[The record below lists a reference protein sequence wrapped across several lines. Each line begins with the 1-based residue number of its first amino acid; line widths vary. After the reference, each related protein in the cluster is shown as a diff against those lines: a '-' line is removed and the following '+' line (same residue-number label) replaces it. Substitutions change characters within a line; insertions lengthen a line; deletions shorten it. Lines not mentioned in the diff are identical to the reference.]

1 MDDVLERVR
10 RLLAS
15 TRSSAENEARNAAVQ
30 ACKAILEHGLVVLTA
45 AEHDLLVRAV
55 ETLRLRLVKDQEESG
70 RDPVKERVLR
80 PSRRQGRAR
89 RVPEIVGAAV
99 GEVASTLVESVLGGR
114 RR

>member
-15 TRSSAENEARNAAVQ
+15 TRSSAENEGRNAAVQ
-30 ACKAILEHGLVVLTA
+30 VCKAILEHGLVVLTA
-45 AEHDLLVRAV
+45 AEHDLLVRAM
-55 ETLRLRLVKDQEESG
+55 ETLRLRLVQEQEKA
-70 RDPVKERVLR
+70 RDPVKPERVLR
-80 PSRRQGRAR
+80 PSRRQVRSR
-89 RVPEIVGAAV
+89 RVPEIVGEAV